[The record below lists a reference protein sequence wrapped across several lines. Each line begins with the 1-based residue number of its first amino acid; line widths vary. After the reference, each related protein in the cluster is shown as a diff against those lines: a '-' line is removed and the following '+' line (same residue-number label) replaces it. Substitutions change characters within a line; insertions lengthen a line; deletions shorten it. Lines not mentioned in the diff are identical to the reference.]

1 MNITYKREMKH
12 NYMIVEPNTARY
24 DSYEVHMM
32 AANCIEGLLKF
43 RTKQVDEK
51 KYYYYE
57 ITSKQ
62 PLSRLLSVMQ
72 LDAEKLSHLINGIA
86 RALDHMEVYLLKEEQ
101 ILLDPDYIYIE
112 PGEFRI
118 SLCLVP
124 GYSGSFPEE
133 LSRLL
138 QYLLGKVDHQDKDCV
153 VMAYGLYQE
162 SLKENYGMEDLLR
175 LTGKEGGREE
185 RIENAAFER
194 ERRAGIGDAM
204 ELQEP
209 EYGVWEQEEPDD
221 ERYTGTQRQRER
233 PDMALTLRGDK
244 RQGNQIDRNKI
255 VKAVCFFLVLAAG
268 VPFAVWVLYGDD
280 GLRRFMNLFF
290 FLDAAGGLGLIV
302 FTAVNLRK
310 ETTEKRRGSEERE
323 REERER
329 EGREREGRERK
340 QEKKEPGKT
349 RAERDREPENE
360 AYHSPWQMK
369 FLEET
374 DQDVG
379 KEPEEECQTVL
390 LTSAASPSA
399 AVGSRCLHS
408 LKKEIPDI
416 AVSYFPFLIGKQEGL
431 VDYVLA
437 EDAVSRLHIRI
448 DREGEEYR
456 ITDLNSTN
464 GTTVAGKLLESNETA
479 AISPGE
485 EVYIANL
492 GFVFT

>member
-12 NYMIVEPNTARY
+12 NYMIVEPNTALY

-62 PLSRLLSVMQ
+62 PLSRLLSAMQ
-72 LDAEKLSHLINGIA
+72 LDAEKLSRLINGIA

-175 LTGKEGGREE
+175 LTGMEDDREE
-185 RIENAAFER
+185 RIEKTAFGR
-194 ERRAGIGDAM
+194 ENRQGIGGAM
-204 ELQEP
+204 EPQETDY
-209 EYGVWEQEEPDD
+209 EAWEQEKSDD
-221 ERYTGTQRQRER
+221 KRETGMQRQKER
-233 PDMALTLRGDK
+233 PDMAFALRRDK
-244 RQGNQIDRNKI
+244 GQRDQMVMGKI
-255 VKAVCFFLVLAAG
+255 VRAICLFLVLAAG
-268 VPFAVWVLYGDD
+268 VPFAIWTLYGVD
-280 GLRRFMNLFF
+280 GLKRFISLFF

-302 FTAVNLRK
+302 FAAVNLRK
-310 ETTEKRRGSEERE
+310 ETTEKRRGKEERE
-323 REERER
+323 S
-329 EGREREGRERK
+329 EGRERK
-340 QEKKEPGKT
+340 QEKKESGKT
-349 RAERDREPENE
+349 RAERNRESEIE
-360 AYHSPWQMK
+360 VYRSPWQME

-374 DQDVG
+374 DQNAG

-390 LTSAASPSA
+390 LVSSASTSAAD
-399 AVGSRCLHS
+399 GSRYLRS
-408 LKKEIPDI
+408 IRKEIPDI

-448 DREGEEYR
+448 DRDGEEYR

>member
-12 NYMIVEPNTARY
+12 NYMILEPNTALY

-32 AANCIEGLLKF
+32 EANCIEGLLKF

-72 LDAEKLSHLINGIA
+72 LDAEKLSRLVNGIA

-101 ILLDPDYIYIE
+101 ILLEPDYIYIE
-112 PGEFRI
+112 PGEFRV

-162 SLKENYGMEDLLR
+162 SLKDNYGMEDLLR

-185 RIENAAFER
+185 RIEKAAFER
-194 ERRAGIGDAM
+194 ERCAGIGDAM
-204 ELQEP
+204 EMQEP

-221 ERYTGTQRQRER
+221 ERCTGTQRQRER
-233 PDMALTLRGDK
+233 SDMALMLRGDK
-244 RQGNQIDRNKI
+244 RQGNQMDRNKI

-268 VPFAVWVLYGDD
+268 APFAVWVLYGVD
-280 GLRRFMNLFF
+280 GLRRFMDLFF
-290 FLDAAGGLGLIV
+290 ILDAAGGLGLIV
-302 FTAVNLRK
+302 FAAVNSRK
-310 ETTEKRRGSEERE
+310 ETTEKQKGSKE
-323 REERER
+323 
-329 EGREREGRERK
+329 REREGRERK
-340 QEKKEPGKT
+340 QGKKESGKT
-349 RAERDREPENE
+349 RAERDRESERE
-360 AYHSPWQMK
+360 TYRSPWQME
-369 FLEET
+369 FLEEI

-390 LTSAASPSA
+390 LTSPASSSA
-399 AVGSRCLHS
+399 AVGSRCLRS
-408 LKKEIPDI
+408 LRKEIPDI

-448 DREGEEYR
+448 DREGEEYC

-479 AISPGE
+479 AILPGE